1 MAEST
6 LNSNLEVKK
15 WENKFFTEY
24 QRDGRFAKYKGTG
37 EFSMIQMTDTTGE
50 TNRDYSITLIN
61 KLVGSGRRGKQV
73 LVGHEELMDQRS
85 FVLRPDVVRHAV
97 LHDKADELWSAFS
110 WVKAKDAVLK
120 NWFIEDERDAIIDAL
135 GSISVAGST
144 ALAYAAAD
152 ETAKDAWLADNADRV
167 LFGAAV
173 SNNSANDH
181 SASLENIDA
190 TADRFTSAPMKLM
203 KRLAKVATPKIR
215 PIKTDGDEEWYVLF
229 AGSNTFRDFEND
241 PAVQQAN
248 REAWQ
253 RGQDNPLFTGGDLI
267 LSGCI
272 VREVPEIDDIAGV
285 GAGGIDVGP
294 VYLCG
299 AQALGELWKERSKM
313 IEDISDYG
321 RRKGAGFEEV
331 RDIKKLYFGKGAS
344 DRDDLVQH
352 GVLTGF
358 FASVDDA

>member
-1 MAEST
+1 
-6 LNSNLEVKK
+6 
-15 WENKFFTEY
+15 
-24 QRDGRFAKYKGTG
+24 
-37 EFSMIQMTDTTGE
+37 
-50 TNRDYSITLIN
+50 
-61 KLVGSGRRGKQV
+61 
-73 LVGHEELMDQRS
+73 
-85 FVLRPDVVRHAV
+85 
-97 LHDKADELWSAFS
+97 
-110 WVKAKDAVLK
+110 
-120 NWFIEDERDAIIDAL
+120 
-135 GSISVAGST
+135 VAGST